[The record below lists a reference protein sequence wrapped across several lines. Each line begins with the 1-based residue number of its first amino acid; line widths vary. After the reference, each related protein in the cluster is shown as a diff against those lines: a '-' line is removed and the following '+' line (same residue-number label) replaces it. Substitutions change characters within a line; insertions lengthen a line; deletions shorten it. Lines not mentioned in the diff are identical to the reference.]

1 MRQEKRVESPK
12 NICILGSDLFR
23 QREPMYEQ
31 VVCLWGQPVL
41 VEKNK
46 IKHPTITSLH
56 LVTSHP
62 LVKITKEVNK
72 QDNTHS
78 FFFYLLFS
86 FYVKDSLLSVIV
98 NLLLNDILLFKKI

>member
-56 LVTSHP
+56 LVTSHL
-62 LVKITKEVNK
+62 LVKITYEVNK

-78 FFFYLLFS
+78 FFFFLL
-86 FYVKDSLLSVIV
+86 I
-98 NLLLNDILLFKKI
+98 I